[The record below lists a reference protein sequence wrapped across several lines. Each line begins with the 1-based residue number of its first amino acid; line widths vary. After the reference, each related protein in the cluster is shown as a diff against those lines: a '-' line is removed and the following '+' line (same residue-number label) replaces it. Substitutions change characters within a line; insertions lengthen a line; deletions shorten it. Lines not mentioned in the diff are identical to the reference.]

1 MSLFKKIFSKKKN
14 SDSEMDFAAS
24 ELKKEKGSDFQK
36 DNSNFREFF
45 SGEDSTKDNSNNI
58 NTEDINKLLEPVM
71 EALSDITSDECVHN
85 VKFNKDD
92 IKKIHAKYTKTVIT
106 KDGKQ
111 IYESSTDDNSKLPE
125 FVNELFDN
133 IFNKK

>member
-1 MSLFKKIFSKKKN
+1 MGIFKKLFSKIKI

-24 ELKKEKGSDFQK
+24 ELKKEKESESQR
-36 DNSNFREFF
+36 DNINSREFF

-58 NTEDINKLLEPVM
+58 NSEEINELLEPVM
-71 EALSDITSDECVHN
+71 EILGDLNIDN
-85 VKFNKDD
+85 VKLTEDN
-92 IKKIHAKYTKTVIT
+92 IKKIQTKYTRTVIT
-106 KDGKQ
+106 KDGKK
-111 IYESSTDDNSKLPE
+111 IYESSSGDNGELPE

>member
-1 MSLFKKIFSKKKN
+1 MSLFKKLFSKMKN

-24 ELKKEKGSDFQK
+24 ELKKEKESEFQR
-36 DNSNFREFF
+36 DNTNSREFF

-58 NTEDINKLLEPVM
+58 NSEEINELLEPVM
-71 EALSDITSDECVHN
+71 EILGDLNIDN
-85 VKFNKDD
+85 VKLTEDN
-92 IKKIHAKYTKTVIT
+92 IKKIQTKYTKTVIT

-111 IYESSTDDNSKLPE
+111 IYESSSGDNGELPE

>member
-1 MSLFKKIFSKKKN
+1 MSLFKKLFSKMKN

-24 ELKKEKGSDFQK
+24 ELKKEKESESQR
-36 DNSNFREFF
+36 DNINSREFF

-58 NTEDINKLLEPVM
+58 NSEEINELLEPVM
-71 EALSDITSDECVHN
+71 EILGDLNIDN
-85 VKFNKDD
+85 VKLTEDN
-92 IKKIHAKYTKTVIT
+92 IKKIQTKYTRTVIT

-111 IYESSTDDNSKLPE
+111 VYESVSDVDSEATE

>member
-1 MSLFKKIFSKKKN
+1 MSLFKKLFSKMKN
-14 SDSEMDFAAS
+14 SDTEMDFAAS
-24 ELKKEKGSDFQK
+24 ELKKEKESEFQR
-36 DNSNFREFF
+36 DNTNSREFF

-58 NTEDINKLLEPVM
+58 NSEEINELLEPVM
-71 EALSDITSDECVHN
+71 EILGDLNIDN
-85 VKFNKDD
+85 VKLTEDN
-92 IKKIHAKYTKTVIT
+92 IKKIQTKYTKTVIT

-111 IYESSTDDNSKLPE
+111 IYESSSGDNGELPE

>member
-1 MSLFKKIFSKKKN
+1 MSLFKKLFSKMKN

-24 ELKKEKGSDFQK
+24 ELKKEKESEFQR
-36 DNSNFREFF
+36 DNINSQEFF

-58 NTEDINKLLEPVM
+58 NSEEINELLEPVM
-71 EALSDITSDECVHN
+71 EILGDLNIDN
-85 VKFNKDD
+85 VKLTEDN
-92 IKKIHAKYTKTVIT
+92 IKKIQTTYTRTVIT

-111 IYESSTDDNSKLPE
+111 IYESSSGDNGELPE

>member
-1 MSLFKKIFSKKKN
+1 MSLFKKLFSKMKN

-24 ELKKEKGSDFQK
+24 ELKKEKESEFQR
-36 DNSNFREFF
+36 DNTNSREFF
-45 SGEDSTKDNSNNI
+45 SGEDSAKDNSNNI
-58 NTEDINKLLEPVM
+58 NSEEINELLEPVM
-71 EALSDITSDECVHN
+71 EILGDLNIDN
-85 VKFNKDD
+85 VKLTEDN
-92 IKKIHAKYTKTVIT
+92 IKKIQTKYTKTVIT

-111 IYESSTDDNSKLPE
+111 IYESSSGDNGELPE

>member
-1 MSLFKKIFSKKKN
+1 MSLFKKLFSKMKN

-24 ELKKEKGSDFQK
+24 ELKKEKESEFQR
-36 DNSNFREFF
+36 DNTNSREFF

-58 NTEDINKLLEPVM
+58 NSEEINELLEPVM
-71 EALSDITSDECVHN
+71 EILGDLNIDN
-85 VKFNKDD
+85 VKLTEDN
-92 IKKIHAKYTKTVIT
+92 IKKIQTKYTRTVIT

-111 IYESSTDDNSKLPE
+111 IYESSSGDNGELPE

>member
-1 MSLFKKIFSKKKN
+1 MSLFKKLFSKMKN

-24 ELKKEKGSDFQK
+24 ELKKEKESESQR
-36 DNSNFREFF
+36 DNINSREFF

-58 NTEDINKLLEPVM
+58 NSEEINELLEPVM
-71 EALSDITSDECVHN
+71 EILGDLNIDN
-85 VKFNKDD
+85 VKLTEDN
-92 IKKIHAKYTKTVIT
+92 IKKIQTKYTRTVIT

-111 IYESSTDDNSKLPE
+111 IYESSSGDNGELPE

>member
-1 MSLFKKIFSKKKN
+1 MSLFKKLFSKMKN

-24 ELKKEKGSDFQK
+24 ELKKEKESEFQR
-36 DNSNFREFF
+36 DNTNSREFF

-58 NTEDINKLLEPVM
+58 NSEEINELLEPVM
-71 EALSDITSDECVHN
+71 EILGDLKLTEDN
-85 VKFNKDD
+85 
-92 IKKIHAKYTKTVIT
+92 IKKIQTTYTRTVIT

-111 IYESSTDDNSKLPE
+111 IYESSSGDNGELPE

>member
-1 MSLFKKIFSKKKN
+1 MSLFKKLFSKMKN

-24 ELKKEKGSDFQK
+24 ELKKEKESEFQR
-36 DNSNFREFF
+36 DNTNSREFF

-58 NTEDINKLLEPVM
+58 NSEEINELLEPVM
-71 EALSDITSDECVHN
+71 EILGDLNIDN
-85 VKFNKDD
+85 VKLTEDN
-92 IKKIHAKYTKTVIT
+92 IKKIQTKYTRTVIT

-111 IYESSTDDNSKLPE
+111 IYESSSDDNEELPE

>member
-1 MSLFKKIFSKKKN
+1 MSLFKKLFSKMKN

-24 ELKKEKGSDFQK
+24 ELKKEKESESQR
-36 DNSNFREFF
+36 DNINSREFF

-58 NTEDINKLLEPVM
+58 NSEEINELLEPVM
-71 EALSDITSDECVHN
+71 EILGDLNIDN
-85 VKFNKDD
+85 VKLTEDN
-92 IKKIHAKYTKTVIT
+92 IKKIQTKYTRTVIT
-106 KDGKQ
+106 KDGKK
-111 IYESSTDDNSKLPE
+111 IYESSSGDNGELPE